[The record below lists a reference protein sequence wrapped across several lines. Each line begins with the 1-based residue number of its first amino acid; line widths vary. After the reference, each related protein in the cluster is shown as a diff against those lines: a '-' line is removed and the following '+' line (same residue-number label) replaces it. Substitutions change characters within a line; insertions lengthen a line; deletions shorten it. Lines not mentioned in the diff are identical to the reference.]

1 MLRLDPSLAACRLER
16 QRTGDNQSLRLS
28 HWPIGFSQDLASLWS
43 GLGLTLVCN
52 RQHSNR
58 YSFLADG
65 ALSTARVLT
74 PPAHNA
80 N

>member
-1 MLRLDPSLAACRLER
+1 MLRLNRSLGACRLEK

-52 RQHSNR
+52 RQIR
-58 YSFLADG
+58 TDTLFLPTK
-65 ALSTARVLT
+65 L
-74 PPAHNA
+74 
-80 N
+80 